1 MLSILKTSRRNIF
14 KVTIAVI
21 VLSGLGVPQVR
32 EHGPGRSVQHN
43 MVTSW
48 HATLN
53 APAAKGPAATL
64 THDALMNPAEPSV
77 NGYSRFPVCCGT
89 ESFVRFHRA
98 IGRVEQLRPII
109 EPILRAEG
117 VPSNVDGLVLVESGG
132 LTTALSRKGARG
144 IWQLMPDTA
153 RRYGLAVSRR
163 RDERSDVAKSTLA
176 AAHYL
181 RDLYRRFGDWKLV
194 FAAYNAGEYAVEH
207 AVDRVGQRDF
217 FAIRYALPLET
228 RAYVP
233 AVLHAISMLG
243 GNSDRLVREENVS
256 DQLLTPLDR

>member
-1 MLSILKTSRRNIF
+1 MLSIFKASRRNIF
-14 KVTIAVI
+14 GVTIAVI
-21 VLSGLGVPQVR
+21 VLSGLGVAQVR

-53 APAAKGPAATL
+53 DPANKGL
-64 THDALMNPAEPSV
+64 TASLTDDALMNPAESSV
-77 NGYSRFPVCCGT
+77 NGYSFGT

-109 EPILRAEG
+109 EPILCAEG
-117 VPSNVDGLVLVESGG
+117 VPPNVDGLVLVESGG

-176 AAHYL
+176 AARYL

-217 FAIRYALPLET
+217 FAIRYALPQET

-233 AVLHAISMLG
+233 AVLHAISMLA
-243 GNSDRLVREENVS
+243 GNSDILVREENVS
-256 DQLLTPLDR
+256 DQLLTPLER